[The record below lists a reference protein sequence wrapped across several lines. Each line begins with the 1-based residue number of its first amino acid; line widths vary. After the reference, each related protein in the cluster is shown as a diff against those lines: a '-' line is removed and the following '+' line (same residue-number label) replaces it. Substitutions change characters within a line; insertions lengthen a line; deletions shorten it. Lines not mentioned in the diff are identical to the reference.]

1 MGSHSSGDINLPKE
15 TRVVFNTTV
24 FVPAVV
30 KLLNPAYPD
39 YEDEL
44 AAYGKFIEK
53 CHFLVVSGEI
63 IEEYCKVIAE
73 EPFNFSPSMIC
84 TWRMGELGERGK
96 LRNADRK
103 LGKEIRVK
111 VKIHE
116 DDLHLLKAAIVLSAQ
131 FIVTEDGG
139 FLQKADEVFREHQV
153 KILNARTYVAD
164 YC

>member
-1 MGSHSSGDINLPKE
+1 MPKE
-15 TRVVFNTTV
+15 TRVVFNTSV
-24 FVPAVV
+24 FVPAVI
-30 KLLNPAYPD
+30 KLLNPAYTH

-53 CHFLVVSGEI
+53 CHLLVVSGEI
-63 IEEYCKVIAE
+63 IEEYCKVIAG

-84 TWRMGELGERGK
+84 TWKMGELRERGK

-103 LGKEIRVK
+103 LRKEIRVK

-116 DDLHLLKAAIVLSAQ
+116 DDLHLLKAAIVLNAQ

-139 FLQKADEVFREHQV
+139 FLQKADEVFQEYQI
-153 KILNARTYVAD
+153 KILNTRIYVAE